1 MTRLT
6 IRGRAL
12 IDGAARDTAVVIED
26 GSIADITGNPGDAG
40 GDTIDLKDNEIL
52 VPAGVDLGAHFR
64 DWEQSFKE
72 TVETG
77 TRGAL
82 AGGITTVCDM
92 PNTLP
97 RVNTVE
103 NIRRRIELFKEKS
116 YCDFA
121 NHAMPPLDWSEAAGF
136 KAAGAFAM
144 HLFPWNIPDWNFP
157 KDLDPLPAQFKA
169 YVKYGLQGSI
179 HVEEQSLRET
189 PMEPQSELYALKPL
203 LSRLD
208 PEFRVRLRTSL
219 ASSVVR
225 INDAKSSLPNMLVQ
239 SSVHYLFVSQ
249 EEAFRKIGI
258 AGVGAPL
265 LADAENLTKLQ
276 DLLRQGAFDIC
287 VSDHHPHRIQDKY
300 HEAEVPG
307 ELWPKR
313 GFTSLDFTYP
323 YLLSHAGLAEGARL
337 YSENPAKVL
346 GVRRGKI
353 ATGYDAD
360 LAILEQGDFL
370 VCPDEFESMGKVTP
384 LAGEPVDYRV
394 SKTFAG
400 GVEVFDRASRSFT
413 KRPIRRIA

>member
-1 MTRLT
+1 MPVAT
-6 IRGRAL
+6 
-12 IDGAARDTAVVIED
+12 
-26 GSIADITGNPGDAG
+26 P
-40 GDTIDLKDNEIL
+40 IDLKDNEIL

-103 NIRRRIELFKEKS
+103 NIGRRIELFEEKS

-144 HLFPWNIPDWNFP
+144 HLFSVEHTGLELP

-265 LADAENLTKLQ
+265 LADGENLTQ
-276 DLLRQGAFDIC
+276 VAGSAPPGRLRHLRLGPSPAPHPGQ
-287 VSDHHPHRIQDKY
+287 VS
-300 HEAEVPG
+300 
-307 ELWPKR
+307 R
-313 GFTSLDFTYP
+313 G
-323 YLLSHAGLAEGARL
+323 GGARRAVAQARL
-337 YSENPAKVL
+337 HQPGLHLSLPAVTCRAGRGRKAVLGNPAKVL

-360 LAILEQGDFL
+360 LAILEQGNFL